1 MIASESSTINTEPPP
16 KLDYTTIDGRR
27 YLNHP
32 DARFMLPIDDDESDR
47 IVIMVK
53 FLGIFTF

>member
-53 FLGIFTF
+53 FLRF